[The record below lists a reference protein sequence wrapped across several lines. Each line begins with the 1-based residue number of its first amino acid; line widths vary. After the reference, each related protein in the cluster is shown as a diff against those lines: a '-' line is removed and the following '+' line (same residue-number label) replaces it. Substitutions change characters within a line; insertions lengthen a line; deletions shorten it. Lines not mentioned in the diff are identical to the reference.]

1 MNSKKMVHLN
11 AAPLPVDLIP
21 TLDDSSDNEV
31 STRMLSQKYNIDFA
45 SFVGMLIYSVMT
57 QCKIS
62 FVVKILAKITS
73 YPVRVHSGPYYI
85 FFVILEIMVY

>member
-1 MNSKKMVHLN
+1 
-11 AAPLPVDLIP
+11 
-21 TLDDSSDNEV
+21 
-31 STRMLSQKYNIDFA
+31 MLSQKYNIDFA

-73 YPVRVHSGPYYI
+73 CLVRVHSGLI
-85 FFVILEIMVY
+85 AFSSLS